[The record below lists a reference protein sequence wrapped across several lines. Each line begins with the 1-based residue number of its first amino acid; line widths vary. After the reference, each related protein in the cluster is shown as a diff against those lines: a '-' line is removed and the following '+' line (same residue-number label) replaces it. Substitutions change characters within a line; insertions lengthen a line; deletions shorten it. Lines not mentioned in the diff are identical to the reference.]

1 MSLWE
6 EAYNVFEER
15 LRKQSEDSF
24 AIERFLEDQATLDDA
39 RQSVVSLRDDSDRKY
54 GLSEGHGKR
63 ISSKW
68 IGRIMENLDAFTRVG
83 DAAMQAAP
91 QSVGMVWF
99 AIRLTSG
106 AIQNDYKLYGTF
118 HAGLNDISEM
128 MVLIRRYD
136 SIYQCYSKQNDGSI
150 YQDLYK
156 SITEIYLSI
165 LDFSFAVRKYIAGGK
180 RSKFVHAL
188 KDTVG
193 LMNHEF
199 EQKSAMISA
208 QKANVI
214 EYAQAVFQETTTN
227 KLNNVSDEM
236 VSMHKT
242 MSEAFDFHHQASVEW
257 KAILSELKVSVRP
270 SHRDL
275 AVLDHEKNMNR
286 LGKSLDSDSILAVM
300 AAHVAQREKG
310 TCDWVQNVPEY
321 SSWRD
326 GPTSTMLCISGE
338 AGSGKSVLGASICET
353 LRNETSNDARILV
366 QYTSQ
371 DAKSSDEKTDMIER
385 IENSLLRELYKHAR
399 DEGADEMLLQRCN
412 ELFTQPKQ
420 SKARDGSGRNPNVG
434 GSGRGERSSDTMPE
448 FLDIYPGLVR
458 MLDKRVVLIIDA
470 IDGLSE
476 DDQGKL
482 AEHLIELRNAAQV
495 HIRILLLCWPS
506 SPVRLKTKIDG
517 ATQIMIANHN
527 ETDIKLVISCGLRV
541 VPSFSPAERSEIEE
555 AIRQKAGHRIR
566 YVKQVA
572 LPFLHTPLKR
582 PLTNWLAD
590 LPENVNETYHQHL
603 HHLTPVYRHLLQSLL
618 AWTMVAERPPQVEE
632 IMDAYS
638 HKYLSG
644 TLSDE
649 QTETGANL
657 ELYREQIRKA
667 AGPFVDIRDDNS
679 IALADVRAVR
689 DFCSLPSETTAGCAE
704 EQSLCSKC
712 KAEVQPNDRII
723 ISEKEEH
730 LNMAIICSQS
740 FAQFRCVG

>member
-1 MSLWE
+1 M
-6 EAYNVFEER
+6 
-15 LRKQSEDSF
+15 
-24 AIERFLEDQATLDDA
+24 
-39 RQSVVSLRDDSDRKY
+39 
-54 GLSEGHGKR
+54 
-63 ISSKW
+63 
-68 IGRIMENLDAFTRVG
+68 
-83 DAAMQAAP
+83 
-91 QSVGMVWF
+91 
-99 AIRLTSG
+99 
-106 AIQNDYKLYGTF
+106 
-118 HAGLNDISEM
+118 
-128 MVLIRRYD
+128 
-136 SIYQCYSKQNDGSI
+136 
-150 YQDLYK
+150 
-156 SITEIYLSI
+156 TEIYLSI
-165 LDFSFAVRKYIAGGK
+165 LDFSFAVRKHIAGGK
-180 RSKFVHAL
+180 RSKLVHVL

-193 LMNHEF
+193 LMNLEF
-199 EQKSAMISA
+199 EEKTATIAA
-208 QKANVI
+208 QKANVL

-227 KLNNVSDEM
+227 KLDNVSGEIA
-236 VSMHKT
+236 SMHKI

-257 KAILSELKVSVRP
+257 KGILSELKLSDSP

-275 AVLDHEKNMNR
+275 AVSDHEKNMKR
-286 LGKSLDSDSILAVM
+286 LGKSLDSDSIRAVM

-321 SSWRD
+321 SSWHD

-353 LRNETSNDARILV
+353 LCNETSNDACILV
-366 QYTSQ
+366 QYMSQ
-371 DAKSSDEKTDMIER
+371 DAKSSDDKTDMIER
-385 IENSLLRELYKHAR
+385 IENSPLRELYKHAR
-399 DEGADEMLLQRCN
+399 DDGADELLLQRCN

-420 SKARDGSGRNPNVG
+420 SKARDGKGRNLNVG
-434 GSGRGERSSDTMPE
+434 GSGRGERNSDTVPE

-482 AEHLIELRNAAQV
+482 AGHLIELRNAAQV

-506 SPVRLKTKIDG
+506 SPVRLKTKFDG

-527 ETDIKLVISCGLRV
+527 ETDIKLVIACGLRV
-541 VPSFSPAERSEIEE
+541 VPNFSPAERSEIEE

-590 LPENVNETYHQHL
+590 LPENVNETYYQHL

-649 QTETGANL
+649 QTGTGANL
-657 ELYREQIRKA
+657 DLYREQIRKA

-689 DFCSLPSETTAGCAE
+689 DFCSLPSETTAGCPKNNHYV
-704 EQSLCSKC
+704 QSARRKYSPMTGLLYPTKR
-712 KAEVQPNDRII
+712 NT
-723 ISEKEEH
+723 
-730 LNMAIICSQS
+730 
-740 FAQFRCVG
+740 